1 MEYLDQIDGC
11 IGRNLILSSD
21 SVMEILIRN
30 CIISCQTFF
39 TERRVTLF
47 PSLSQNYDQR
57 S

>member
-1 MEYLDQIDGC
+1 MEYLDQIDGR
-11 IGRNLILSSD
+11 IGRSLILGSD
-21 SVMEILIRN
+21 SVIEILIRN